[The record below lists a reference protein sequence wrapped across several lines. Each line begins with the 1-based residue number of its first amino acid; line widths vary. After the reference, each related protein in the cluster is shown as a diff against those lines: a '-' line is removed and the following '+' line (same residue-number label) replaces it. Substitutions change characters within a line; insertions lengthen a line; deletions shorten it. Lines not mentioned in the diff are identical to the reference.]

1 MNRRILFVCAT
12 QSIAY
17 AQFTGNSGYEHIC
30 EGLSL
35 PDTGDLHVLSAAIQC
50 DAQHIVTENMRD
62 FPKEALE
69 PYDIEAIEA
78 DEFLARSHKHH
89 HRREYLAQL
98 TPSEASGL
106 T

>member
-1 MNRRILFVCAT
+1 
-12 QSIAY
+12 
-17 AQFTGNSGYEHIC
+17 
-30 EGLSL
+30 LSL

-78 DEFLARSHKHH
+78 DEFLAAPISTIIVANTWRSS
-89 HRREYLAQL
+89 RRRKPA
-98 TPSEASGL
+98 A
-106 T
+106 